1 MVITSVRILLLL
13 SRCTP
18 GSAACMYIDLIIESV
33 IVIVIATGFF
43 LDSHSLPHSDIP
55 MRLNNGQSD
64 GLILTV

>member
-1 MVITSVRILLLL
+1 
-13 SRCTP
+13 
-18 GSAACMYIDLIIESV
+18 MYIDLIIESV